1 MRRRRSSLRLL
12 AERAEHG
19 NGALTTQ
26 LHKYLAL
33 RRECCI
39 SRASRGVFPSEPT
52 DLDDIPARPIQ
63 TTEKRF
69 ASYRRAFSQQ
79 KDHTDVDQR

>member
-1 MRRRRSSLRLL
+1 LRL
-12 AERAEHG
+12 AERPEPSKA
-19 NGALTTQ
+19 ALAAQ
-26 LHKYLAL
+26 LHNCLAP

-63 TTEKRF
+63 TIEKRF
-69 ASYRRAFSQQ
+69 AFDGSAFSQQ
-79 KDHTDVDQR
+79 EDHTDVDQR